1 VYYAPFESLTKARDV
16 ITKICLTAF
25 NGHAAVVVF
34 FVLSGAVLARSLQRD
49 QSPPTILCIDFVVR
63 RLFRIMPAVIA
74 CMLFYFALGWLL
86 YRFPIIQ
93 FPFFSLSDTVL
104 NSLLIKITMHGP
116 SLTVQTELL
125 AVPFILIF
133 FFIGRWFGMTGL
145 FLCVLYTL
153 LGLQHPYFMF
163 NLPNVGANLLAF
175 SVGML
180 VADER
185 MKSLFQDSSQLAVV
199 VLAAAVL
206 LARQIVTAYSVVG
219 VIIQIIAA
227 GALIGAIMYGGAIRW
242 LEAPTPQYLGRISYS
257 LYLLNVPVLYLVW
270 GVSYYFVTVPTKHAL
285 AIGLLV
291 GAISLL
297 ITIPIASL
305 SERYVERTGIRL
317 ANHLLRRT
325 RAASPAAHELSSSET
340 LPGEPTRV

>member
-1 VYYAPFESLTKARDV
+1 
-16 ITKICLTAF
+16 
-25 NGHAAVVVF
+25 
-34 FVLSGAVLARSLQRD
+34 
-49 QSPPTILCIDFVVR
+49 
-63 RLFRIMPAVIA
+63 
-74 CMLFYFALGWLL
+74 
-86 YRFPIIQ
+86 
-93 FPFFSLSDTVL
+93 
-104 NSLLIKITMHGP
+104 
-116 SLTVQTELL
+116 
-125 AVPFILIF
+125 
-133 FFIGRWFGMTGL
+133 MTGL

-227 GALIGAIMYGGAIRW
+227 GALIGAIMYGGTIRW
-242 LEAPTPQYLGRISYS
+242 LEAPIPQYLGRISYS

-297 ITIPIASL
+297 ITIPVASL

-325 RAASPAAHELSSSET
+325 RAVSPAAHELSSSET